1 MFEYFPNNYTW
12 SLAVM
17 SALNRGGQISEIDE
31 ACRPLREIA
40 GIKALH
46 GDQTQQRAWFESWMK
61 LAERVERL
69 GRADEEAKHPL
80 SAGRKYLR
88 AGHLLSAGRAHAE
101 PQGSATAGGL
111 QARHRR
117 LPARAHCRKEP
128 VEFVEVPFGDHK
140 LPALFSKAPVPGRA
154 PCMVHFDGLD
164 VTKEIIYRAVADEFR
179 RRGISLL
186 IVDHPGVG
194 AALRLLGL
202 PSGPDTEKP
211 AGAAVD
217 YLETRAD
224 VDPKRI
230 GIMAL
235 SLGGYYAPRA
245 AAFEKRFKCAVAWG
259 AIYDYGH
266 CVADRIGG
274 RGEPSVP
281 GYAEHVNWVFGKETI
296 EETLKVVKQMT
307 LEGVAD
313 KITCPLLIVHGEND
327 RQVPLWHAERTYR
340 GSGQQPRARAEDLPA
355 RRRRRGALRR
365 GQRAARRRLHDRLGR
380 GEAGALTY
388 RSCRPLRRARSRSV
402 RPSPGRASDSD
413 LALIRSTP
421 DTPTPHKPA
430 SCNPHRTPP
439 RTARPSAIPPAP

>member
-31 ACRPLREIA
+31 ACRPLKEIA

-61 LAERVERL
+61 VAERVERL
-69 GRADEEAKHPL
+69 GRADEAAGHPL

-88 AGHLLSAGRAHAE
+88 SGIYYLLAE
-101 PQGSATAGGL
+101 RMPS
-111 QARHRR
+111 HKDPRR
-117 LPARAHCRKEP
+117 LDAYKRGIDIFKRGLVCRKEP
-128 VEFVEVPFGDHK
+128 VEFVDVPYGPHN
-140 LPALFSKAPVPGRA
+140 LPAIFSKAPVPGRA
-154 PCMVHFDGLD
+154 PCVVHFDGLD
-164 VTKEIIYRAVADEFR
+164 VTKEIIYAAVADEFR
-179 RRGISLL
+179 RRGVSLL

-194 AALRLLGL
+194 AALRLLNL
-202 PSGPDTEKP
+202 ASGPDTEKP
-211 AGAAVD
+211 AGASID

-224 VDPKRI
+224 VDANRV

-259 AIYDYGH
+259 AIFDYGR

-281 GYAEHVNWVFGKETI
+281 GYAEHVNWVFGRDTIDETM
-296 EETLKVVKQMT
+296 KVVSQMT
-307 LEGVAD
+307 LEGVAE

-327 RQVPLWHAERTYR
+327 RQVPLWHAERTY
-340 GSGQQPRARAEDLPA
+340 E
-355 RRRRRGALRR
+355 
-365 GQRAARRRLHDRLGR
+365 AA
-380 GEAGALTY
+380 
-388 RSCRPLRRARSRSV
+388 V
-402 RPSPGRASDSD
+402 NSPGRELKICR
-413 LALIRSTP
+413 LADGGAEHCGADNGPLVV
-421 DTPTPHKPA
+421 DYMADWVAEKLGGKPA
-430 SCNPHRTPP
+430 G
-439 RTARPSAIPPAP
+439 I

>member
-40 GIKALH
+40 GTKALA
-46 GDQTQQRAWFESWMK
+46 GDPTQQRAWFESWMK
-61 LAERVERL
+61 VAERVQRL
-69 GRADEEAKHPL
+69 GEADEAAGHPL

-88 AGHLLSAGRAHAE
+88 AGLYYLLAE
-101 PQGSATAGGL
+101 RMPS
-111 QARHRR
+111 HKDPRR
-117 LPARAHCRKEP
+117 LDAYRRGIAIYKHGLICRKEA
-128 VEFVEVPFGDHK
+128 VEFVEVPYTDQRGRHR
-140 LPALFSKAPVPGRA
+140 LPAIFSKAPVSGRA
-154 PCMVHFDGLD
+154 PCVVHFDGLD
-164 VTKEIIYRAVADEFR
+164 VTKEIIYSAVADEFR
-179 RRGISLL
+179 RRGVSLL

-217 YLETRAD
+217 YLETRDD
-224 VDPKRI
+224 VDANNI

-259 AIYDYGH
+259 AIFDYH
-266 CVADRIGG
+266 ACVADRIGG

-281 GYAEHVNWVFGKETI
+281 GYAEHVNWVFGCDRI
-296 EETLKVVKQMT
+296 EDTMKIVKQMT

-327 RQVPLWHAERTYR
+327 RQVPLWHAERTY
-340 GSGQQPRARAEDLPA
+340 E
-355 RRRRRGALRR
+355 
-365 GQRAARRRLHDRLGR
+365 AAIN
-380 GEAGALTY
+380 
-388 RSCRPLRRARSRSV
+388 
-402 RPSPGRASDSD
+402 SPGRELKVCR
-413 LALIRSTP
+413 LADGGAEHCGADNGPLVVDYMT
-421 DTPTPHKPA
+421 DWV
-430 SCNPHRTPP
+430 
-439 RTARPSAIPPAP
+439 ARRLGGNVNGI